1 MGVLQMKKMRRKK
14 SFAALTV
21 FRITELACGRD
32 EIRTQDSLYF
42 VLFNHLFSIYLLCPD
57 SLPGT
62 ILGSED
68 TVVSKTRHIPILWEK
83 IGNNT
88 LSDKQLQIT
97 VNVLKQMKQW
107 DELESSVVGGATEL
121 LGSQRRLP

>member
-14 SFAALTV
+14 SLAALTL

-32 EIRTQDSLYF
+32 EIQTQDSFYF

>member
-1 MGVLQMKKMRRKK
+1 MR
-14 SFAALTV
+14 F
-21 FRITELACGRD
+21 EL
-32 EIRTQDSLYF
+32 RTLYF

-83 IGNNT
+83 TGNNT

-97 VNVLKQMKQW
+97 VNVLRQMKQW
-107 DELESSVVGGATEL
+107 NELESSVVGGATEL
-121 LGSQRRLP
+121 VGSQRRLP